1 MKRKE
6 GQMTKREY
14 LVSLGQKV
22 GKRGRFSKEQ
32 VELIK
37 QAEAQG
43 TVFTK

>member
-1 MKRKE
+1 MERKE

-32 VELIK
+32 VELISK
-37 QAEAQG
+37 AEAQG